1 MAPKKLP
8 KFASEAEEA
17 RWLFNHRD
25 ELAQDMVGAIRSGHS
40 EEGSRGRALRRA
52 LPGQE
57 TPESGAQSDAQ
68 GSARAND

>member
-25 ELAQDMVGAIRSGHS
+25 ELAQDMVGAIRSGQS
-40 EEGSRGRALRRA
+40 GEGSRGRALKRVR
-52 LPGQE
+52 PGQE
-57 TPESGAQSDAQ
+57 LPQSEAQ
-68 GSARAND
+68 GRAGANG